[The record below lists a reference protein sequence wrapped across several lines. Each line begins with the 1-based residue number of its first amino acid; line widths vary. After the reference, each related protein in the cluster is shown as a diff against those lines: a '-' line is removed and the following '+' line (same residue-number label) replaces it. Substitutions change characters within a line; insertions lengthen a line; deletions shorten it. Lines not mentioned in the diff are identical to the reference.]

1 MVEEWLIELRGLEIP
16 HSDNC
21 NLVATLGDPVKIRNW
36 QIAGLPRDTLSVENG
51 VTVQYSQRWPLFIDP
66 QGQANKWIKSLVSD
80 LYVASVKNGQASEKT
95 LRAREESG
103 RNLREGKGNI
113 GRAEIN
119 VRLRPPLSRALCR
132 LPSTRLRTILWHESL
147 LVYRDEKYQFIRLLI
162 IFNECCHCCCN
173 ISFGGLFLCFSEV
186 VKHKTALF
194 SICFYQNLSPM
205 T

>member
-95 LRAREESG
+95 LRACEESG

-119 VRLRPPLSRALCR
+119 ARLRPPLSRALCR

-147 LVYRDEKYQFIRLLI
+147 LVYRDENTSSSGYL
-162 IFNECCHCCCN
+162 
-173 ISFGGLFLCFSEV
+173 
-186 VKHKTALF
+186 LF
-194 SICFYQNLSPM
+194 SMNVVIVVVILVLVDYSCVSQKLLSIKQHFLVFVSIKIFLL
-205 T
+205 

>member
-80 LYVASVKNGQASEKT
+80 LYVASVKNRQASEKT
-95 LRAREESG
+95 VRRARKVDATCMKE
-103 RNLREGKGNI
+103 RETLGARK
-113 GRAEIN
+113 
-119 VRLRPPLSRALCR
+119 
-132 LPSTRLRTILWHESL
+132 
-147 LVYRDEKYQFIRLLI
+147 
-162 IFNECCHCCCN
+162 
-173 ISFGGLFLCFSEV
+173 
-186 VKHKTALF
+186 
-194 SICFYQNLSPM
+194 
-205 T
+205 

>member
-80 LYVASVKNGQASEKT
+80 LYVASVKNGQASEKNAKG
-95 LRAREESG
+95 AR
-103 RNLREGKGNI
+103 GKWTQP
-113 GRAEIN
+113 A
-119 VRLRPPLSRALCR
+119 
-132 LPSTRLRTILWHESL
+132 
-147 LVYRDEKYQFIRLLI
+147 
-162 IFNECCHCCCN
+162 
-173 ISFGGLFLCFSEV
+173 
-186 VKHKTALF
+186 
-194 SICFYQNLSPM
+194 
-205 T
+205 

>member
-103 RNLREGKGNI
+103 RSLREGKGNI
-113 GRAEIN
+113 GRSEIN
-119 VRLRPPLSRALCR
+119 ARSRPPLSRALCR

-147 LVYRDEKYQFIRLLI
+147 LVYRDEKYRFIRLLI
-162 IFNECCHCCCN
+162 MFNERYHCCCSS
-173 ISFGGLFLCFSEV
+173 SFGGLFLCSQ
-186 VKHKTALF
+186 KLL
-194 SICFYQNLSPM
+194 SIKQSFLVFVSIKIFLR
-205 T
+205 